1 MKDENIPASSRGL
14 VFVEH
19 ESCIGKTMNRHGG
32 LSIAVARTRAQV
44 WKENHCPCSE
54 RHEFAYEE

>member
-1 MKDENIPASSRGL
+1 MERTCRTTDEDITARCL

-19 ESCIGKTMNRHGG
+19 ESCIGKTMNRRGG

-44 WKENHCPCSE
+44 WEEKHCLVP
-54 RHEFAYEE
+54 